1 MTKQSRFAFVAG
13 ETDKAATTYN
23 NRGYEI
29 HMGQTSLLPGTVARP
44 VAKLEDGRE
53 DGYYMNDRCWG
64 SYLHGIL
71 DNPEVLDRLAKG
83 LTKDSSKPFDYE
95 AFKEEQY
102 DKLADLYA
110 RTIASATPLARM
122 VCKSANVLF
131 DPGRITISAISISSG
146 LLV

>member
-1 MTKQSRFAFVAG
+1 
-13 ETDKAATTYN
+13 
-23 NRGYEI
+23 
-29 HMGQTSLLPGTVARP
+29 MGQTSLLPGTVARS

-102 DKLADLYA
+102 DKLADWVRAHADVDYIY
-110 RTIASATPLARM
+110 RTAG
-122 VCKSANVLF
+122 VK
-131 DPGRITISAISISSG
+131 
-146 LLV
+146 